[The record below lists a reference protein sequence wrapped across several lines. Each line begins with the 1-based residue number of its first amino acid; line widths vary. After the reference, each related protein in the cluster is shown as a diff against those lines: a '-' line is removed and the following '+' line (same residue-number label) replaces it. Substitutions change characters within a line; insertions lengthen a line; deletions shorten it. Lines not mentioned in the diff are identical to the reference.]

1 MAVPKLGKGQSSQ
14 RFKRVREA
22 HRTELAEDYVELIA
36 EFTER
41 NGEARLVDLSKELG
55 VTKATVN
62 NAIRR
67 LQRDGLVTS
76 QPYRA
81 IFLTDKG
88 EKLAKASR
96 KRHLLVRQLL
106 IALGV
111 DAKTAEVDA
120 EGMEHHVSE
129 RTLDAFRKYLA
140 LR

>member
-1 MAVPKLGKGQSSQ
+1 
-14 RFKRVREA
+14 
-22 HRTELAEDYVELIA
+22 
-36 EFTER
+36 
-41 NGEARLVDLSKELG
+41 LSKELG

>member
-1 MAVPKLGKGQSSQ
+1 MAEPELGKGQSSE
-14 RFKRVREA
+14 RFKRVRDA

-36 EFTER
+36 ELTGR

-88 EKLAKASR
+88 EQLAKASR